1 MKFGDILSKFDKDL
15 QLFNERALLCD
26 RRETKEFQ
34 SLQIRFMKH
43 QLVET
48 QKNFSGILSM
58 GQAMIETINRGQL
71 EGAQNG
77 MQRQTKGAQA
87 KIEKEYRERG
97 ILFILRCSRGVVLT
111 RM

>member
-1 MKFGDILSKFDKDL
+1 
-15 QLFNERALLCD
+15 
-26 RRETKEFQ
+26 
-34 SLQIRFMKH
+34 MKH

-48 QKNFSGILSM
+48 QKNFSGIHSM
-58 GQAMIETINRGQL
+58 GQVMIETINQGQL

-77 MQRQTKGAQA
+77 MQR
-87 KIEKEYRERG
+87 EKEYRKRG